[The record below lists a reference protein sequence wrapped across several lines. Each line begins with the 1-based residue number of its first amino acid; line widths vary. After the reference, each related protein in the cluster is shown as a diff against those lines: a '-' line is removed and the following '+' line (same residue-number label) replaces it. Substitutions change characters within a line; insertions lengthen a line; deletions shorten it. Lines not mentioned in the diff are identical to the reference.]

1 MHAFTSRFLRVLA
14 RRPGDLLQTG
24 RYRGRP
30 RRIPRPVRAANGQ
43 DRIRPRQ
50 GSGARLRCRG
60 PRNVQE
66 AGNVPRALR
75 ECFLG
80 SMAVSA
86 CAAIVRSANDNDTR
100 CPPGSSKEETRARLR
115 RGQRR
120 QVSRRQ
126 PGRGPLP
133 TLEAG
138 GARRAIEVAVAAGI
152 DSKAVRPGRLVCVR
166 RGQGAGRFPG
176 RQAGAAPDHQP

>member
-1 MHAFTSRFLRVLA
+1 MPLQAAYYVSLLGGQGICSRLAGTVVGLAGSLA
-14 RRPGDLLQTG
+14 RYRLRMARTG
-24 RYRGRP
+24 SGRGR
-30 RRIPRPVRAANGQ
+30 
-43 DRIRPRQ
+43 

-80 SMAVSA
+80 SMAASA

-100 CPPGSSKEETRARLR
+100 CPPGSTKEETRARLR